1 MTDRITLVRIQYF
14 PLMGNTP
21 LGASDSLCIAQ
32 LDFEFGPG
40 GLKSL
45 AANDLIGLHH
55 WKWWGEGSN
64 PSLSVLWTD
73 SLMAERKTSDQPVLS
88 LI

>member
-1 MTDRITLVRIQYF
+1 VQFIGGHVPRRRRGLQNHVGRFDSDPTCQFERMTDRITLVRIQYF

-55 WKWWGEGSN
+55 
-64 PSLSVLWTD
+64 
-73 SLMAERKTSDQPVLS
+73 
-88 LI
+88 